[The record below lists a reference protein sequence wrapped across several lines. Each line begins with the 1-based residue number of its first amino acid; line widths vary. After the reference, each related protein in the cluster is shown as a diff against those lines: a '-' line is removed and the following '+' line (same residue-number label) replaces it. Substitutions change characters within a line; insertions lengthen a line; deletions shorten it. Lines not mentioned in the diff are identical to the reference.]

1 MDRLRFK
8 FEHFE
13 LAPEQRQ
20 LFQSQQLVE
29 LNSRYF
35 DALLLLLQH
44 AGKLVTKQQFFD
56 QVWPGIVVSDEA
68 LTQCIRTLRR
78 LLNDSAST
86 PHFIETVPKHGYRFI
101 APVAIITPSL
111 TPEIDTPLITTK
123 NAVISQSL
131 FWQYLGSGIG
141 GAICAGLLGGILY
154 GMLAMLLAPTVN
166 TQTVSLCLVTACI
179 TLLLAMLAGAAIT
192 AAISAARIHFPY
204 QSYPIVFAG
213 MVGGLMIGGFANFL
227 LSEMLTLFFAG
238 SPSHL
243 TGAPEGAIIGAATAL
258 GVIVSTPKKPSA
270 FFHVIWPGLL
280 AGGGIYLTGGHL
292 LAGSLIQLASEFRD
306 APFGQLLQP
315 ALFLQNEHLTSIR
328 FVCTMA
334 EASLFIAGLLLG
346 LRHLNTSSSQTIN

>member
-20 LFQSQQLVE
+20 LFQSRQLVE

-35 DALLLLLQH
+35 DALLLMLQH

-78 LLNDSAST
+78 LLNDSAT
-86 PHFIETVPKHGYRFI
+86 KPHFIETVPKHGYRFI
-101 APVAIITPSL
+101 APVAMITSSL
-111 TPEIDTPLITTK
+111 TPETDTPLITNK
-123 NAVISQSL
+123 NTVISQSL

-141 GAICAGLLGGILY
+141 GAICAGVLGGILY
-154 GMLAMLLAPTVN
+154 GMLAMLLAPSVN
-166 TQTVSLCLVTACI
+166 TQTLSLCLVTTCI

-192 AAISAARIHFPY
+192 AAISAVRIHFPN
-204 QSYPIVFAG
+204 QPYPIVFAG
-213 MVGGLMIGGFANFL
+213 MVGGLVIGGFANL
-227 LSEMLTLFFAG
+227 LFSEMLTLFFAG

-243 TGAPEGAIIGAATAL
+243 TGAPEGAIIGGATAL
-258 GVIVSTPKKPSA
+258 GVIASKHRKSTA
-270 FFHVIWPGLL
+270 FLHLVWPGLL
-280 AGGGIYLTGGHL
+280 AGGGIYLTGGNL
-292 LAGSLIQLASEFRD
+292 LAGSLMQLASEFRD

-315 ALFLQNEHLTSIR
+315 ALFLQNEHLTSIL
-328 FVCTMA
+328 FVCTLA
-334 EASLFIAGLLLG
+334 EAILFIAGVLLG
-346 LRHLNTSSSQTIN
+346 LRHLNNILSQTIN